1 MVIMRCRSKQTAV
14 MLPVWYAEQEN
25 AAQSDGIG
33 RPASDMLC
41 ADVNLYWV
49 IINTVKG
56 TDIWYWMQTGL
67 FVNKTDLQETCSTVS
82 LTDMGARN
90 ISWGVRAADA

>member
-1 MVIMRCRSKQTAV
+1 MRCSSKQTAV

-25 AAQSDGIG
+25 AAQSSGDGIG
-33 RPASDMLC
+33 RPASDMPC
-41 ADVNLYWV
+41 ADVNLYWG

-67 FVNKTDLQETCSTVS
+67 FVNNTDLQETFSTLL
-82 LTDMGARN
+82 LTEMGTRN
-90 ISWGVRAADA
+90 ISWG